1 MIEVKTIF
9 NRDMLVKF
17 NKSQIMKKI
26 WISFIAAAALVGIG
40 IACLFDDD
48 LGLPF
53 SIPVMV
59 IGVFM
64 PVFYVWWTR
73 YISDRIAKNSLLI
86 KNETVQIF
94 RFSQDM
100 IMTNE
105 SSRYVI
111 AKDTRI
117 SYEAIMKVVEKED
130 AFYLFVDKT
139 QAYIIDAKGFTA
151 GSRKELHDFL
161 IDKLGAGRYKFSNR
175 LYAAK

>member
-1 MIEVKTIF
+1 
-9 NRDMLVKF
+9 
-17 NKSQIMKKI
+17 
-26 WISFIAAAALVGIG
+26 
-40 IACLFDDD
+40 
-48 LGLPF
+48 
-53 SIPVMV
+53 
-59 IGVFM
+59 
-64 PVFYVWWTR
+64 
-73 YISDRIAKNSLLI
+73 
-86 KNETVQIF
+86 
-94 RFSQDM
+94 M